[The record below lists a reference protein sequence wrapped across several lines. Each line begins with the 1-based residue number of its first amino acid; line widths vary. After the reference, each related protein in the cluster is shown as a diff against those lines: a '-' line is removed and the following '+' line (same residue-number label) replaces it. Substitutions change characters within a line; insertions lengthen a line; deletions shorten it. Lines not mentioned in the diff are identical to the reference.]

1 MVGRHRAVSGE
12 SCPWGD
18 AGRSQSLHST
28 AAVRAAG
35 STGNITRAEGREVG
49 RWMREDRAE
58 EAHEQSIGS
67 AGYG

>member
-12 SCPWGD
+12 SCPWGE

-35 STGNITRAEGREVG
+35 STGNITRAEGREAG
-49 RWMREDRAE
+49 RWMRANRRQARDE
-58 EAHEQSIGS
+58 
-67 AGYG
+67 